1 MSILKELIEKLS
13 KALGLWIEGMEI
25 GRQTWKENDKL
36 NKEIQEWEL
45 EESITQDKILF
56 EFEWDFKHEN
66 T

>member
-13 KALGLWIEGMEI
+13 KALDLWIEGMEI
-25 GRQTWKENDKL
+25 GRQTWKL

-45 EESITQDKILF
+45 EESITQDKTLF